1 MVNLILF
8 VDFQFT
14 AYGKIGRVTIR
25 YFYNSGSAVWLAVT
39 DPDGQ
44 IMDFS
49 LNAEQHALQ
58 ETARRFAQK
67 ELPTHAKA
75 IEENNIPPS
84 LELRKRFSEMGF
96 MGINL
101 STTYGGGGL
110 SHFEAVLVLE
120 ELAKISVA
128 VAFPVFEASFGPA
141 LAIAHFAPEA
151 LRQRILPKVCSG
163 EMVVAVSMSEPQ
175 AGTALTDLRTTG
187 KKNGTKIILNGNK
200 RWCSGGGHADAYV
213 VYCRLS
219 DDPGAKGIG
228 AVLLEKGVDGFT
240 FGAPE
245 SHMGWRGITSAD
257 MYFDNVE
264 VPVENIIVP
273 AGGFKKLMEAFDLE
287 RCGNT
292 TMSLACGQSA
302 FEYTLDYVQEREQ
315 FGKPIIEFQA
325 VQLQIAQMKMKLD
338 ASRLLLY
345 RAVNNAEQELPSI
358 ADSSIAKCYAN
369 EIAREV
375 SGAAVQLLGGYG
387 YSKSYP
393 IEQKMRDAWGWGI
406 AGGSIDIQKIN
417 IAAALVGKRFNQRG

>member
-1 MVNLILF
+1 
-8 VDFQFT
+8 
-14 AYGKIGRVTIR
+14 
-25 YFYNSGSAVWLAVT
+25 
-39 DPDGQ
+39 
-44 IMDFS
+44 MDFS
-49 LNAEQHALQ
+49 LSAEQQMLQ
-58 ETARRFAQK
+58 ETARRFAQT
-67 ELPTHAKA
+67 ELPAHATD
-75 IEENNIPPS
+75 IENNNAPPN
-84 LELRKRFSEMGF
+84 LVLRKRFAEMGF

-101 STTYGGGGL
+101 PSAFGGAGL
-110 SHFEAVLVLE
+110 GHFEAVLVLE
-120 ELAKISVA
+120 ELAKVSVA

-141 LAIAHFAPEA
+141 LAIAHFAPKA
-151 LRQRILPKVCSG
+151 LQQRILPQVCSG
-163 EMVVAVSMSEPQ
+163 EMVVAVSMSEPN
-175 AGTALTDLRTTG
+175 AGTALTDLKTRG
-187 KKNGTKIILNGNK
+187 KLSGDTIILNGSK

-219 DDPGAKGIG
+219 NDPGAKGIG
-228 AVLLEKGVDGFT
+228 AVLVEKGTQGFT

-245 SHMGWRGITSAD
+245 SHMGWRGIASAD
-257 MYFDNVE
+257 MFFDNVE

-302 FEYTLDYVQEREQ
+302 FDYALDYVQEREQ

-338 ASRLLLY
+338 AARLLLY
-345 RAVNNAEQELPSI
+345 RAVNNAEHSLPSI

-375 SGAAVQLLGGYG
+375 AGAAVQLMGGYG

-393 IEQKMRDAWGWGI
+393 MEQKMRDAWGWGI
-406 AGGSIDIQKIN
+406 AGGSIDIQKVN
-417 IAAALVGKRFNQRG
+417 IAAALAGKRFNQRG

>member
-1 MVNLILF
+1 
-8 VDFQFT
+8 
-14 AYGKIGRVTIR
+14 
-25 YFYNSGSAVWLAVT
+25 
-39 DPDGQ
+39 
-44 IMDFS
+44 MDFS
-49 LNAEQHALQ
+49 LSAEQQMLQ
-58 ETARRFAQK
+58 ETARRFAQI
-67 ELPTHAKA
+67 ELPAHATD
-75 IEENNIPPS
+75 IENNNAPPN
-84 LELRKRFSEMGF
+84 LFLRKRFAEMGF

-101 STTYGGGGL
+101 PSAYGGAGL
-110 SHFEAVLVLE
+110 GHFEAVLILE

-141 LAIAHFAPEA
+141 LAIAHFAPKA
-151 LRQRILPKVCSG
+151 LQQRILPQVCSG
-163 EMVVAVSMSEPQ
+163 EMVVAISMSEPN
-175 AGTALTDLRTTG
+175 AGTALTDLKTRG
-187 KKNGTKIILNGNK
+187 KLNGDKIILNGSK

-228 AVLLEKGVDGFT
+228 AVFVEKGTQGFT

-245 SHMGWRGITSAD
+245 SHMGWRGIASAD
-257 MYFDNVE
+257 MFFDNVE

-302 FEYTLDYVQEREQ
+302 FDYALDYVQEREQ

-338 ASRLLLY
+338 AARLLLY
-345 RAVNNAEQELPSI
+345 RAVNNAEQSLPSI

-375 SGAAVQLLGGYG
+375 AGAAVQLMGGYG

-393 IEQKMRDAWGWGI
+393 MEQKMRDAWGWGI
-406 AGGSIDIQKIN
+406 AGGSIDIQKVN
-417 IAAALVGKRFNQRG
+417 IAAALTGKRFNQRA

>member
-1 MVNLILF
+1 
-8 VDFQFT
+8 
-14 AYGKIGRVTIR
+14 
-25 YFYNSGSAVWLAVT
+25 
-39 DPDGQ
+39 
-44 IMDFS
+44 MDFS
-49 LNAEQHALQ
+49 LSAEQQMLQ
-58 ETARRFAQK
+58 ETARRFAQT
-67 ELPTHAKA
+67 ELPAHATD
-75 IEENNIPPS
+75 IENNNAPPN
-84 LELRKRFSEMGF
+84 LDLRKRFAEMGF

-101 STTYGGGGL
+101 PSAYGGAGL
-110 SHFEAVLVLE
+110 GHFEAVLILE

-141 LAIAHFAPEA
+141 LAIAHFAPKA
-151 LRQRILPKVCSG
+151 LQQRILPQVCSG
-163 EMVVAVSMSEPQ
+163 EMVVAISMSEPN
-175 AGTALTDLRTTG
+175 AGTALTDLKTRG
-187 KKNGTKIILNGNK
+187 KLNGDKIILNGSK

-219 DDPGAKGIG
+219 NDPGAKGIG
-228 AVLLEKGVDGFT
+228 AVLVEKGTQGFT

-245 SHMGWRGITSAD
+245 SHMGWRGIASAD
-257 MYFDNVE
+257 MFFDNVE

-302 FEYTLDYVQEREQ
+302 FDYALDYVQEREQ

-338 ASRLLLY
+338 AARLLLY
-345 RAVNNAEQELPSI
+345 RAVNNAEQSLPSI

-375 SGAAVQLLGGYG
+375 AGAAVQLMGGYG

-393 IEQKMRDAWGWGI
+393 MEQKMRDAWGWGI
-406 AGGSIDIQKIN
+406 AGGSIDIQKVN
-417 IAAALVGKRFNQRG
+417 IAAALTGKRFNQRG